1 MTAPLHHDH
10 PHRVTKPF
18 FTFGTVTLL
27 LIMGVGYAFGI
38 TRMLLGLGR
47 VTNLD
52 NHNPWG
58 IWISFDVACG
68 VALAAGGF
76 TTAALVDIFGQRRYK
91 ALLRPAILTAFL
103 GYLWVAIAL
112 SFDLGRY
119 WNIWRPIFNW
129 QGNSVLFEVG
139 MCVTVY
145 LIVLTV
151 EMSPVDPG
159 RIEGAGRSGR
169 VGSRAAEEDR
179 PAVDDPVR
187 GGADCP
193 AALHRRRRGACRA
206 CISRRSAR

>member
-1 MTAPLHHDH
+1 MTPPMHNDH

-18 FTFGTVTLL
+18 FTFGTLTLL
-27 LIMGVGYAFGI
+27 IFMGVGFAFGI
-38 TRMLLGLGR
+38 TRMLLGLGT

-76 TTAALVDIFGQRRYK
+76 TTAALVDIFGRKKYQ

-145 LIVLTV
+145 LIVLGV
-151 EMSPVDPG
+151 EMSPSILEGLKARVDL
-159 RIEGAGRSGR
+159 IASGEPHCCA
-169 VGSRAAEEDR
+169 GSRSR
-179 PAVDDPVR
+179 SWRSTPWSGSSCRCSSWPAWC
-187 GGADCP
+187 CP
-193 AALHRRRRGACRA
+193 SCT
-206 CISRRSAR
+206 SRRWER

>member
-1 MTAPLHHDH
+1 MNRPVQNDR

-18 FTFGTVTLL
+18 FTFGTLTLL
-27 LIMGVGYAFGI
+27 IFMGVGFSFGI
-38 TRMLLGLGR
+38 TRLLLGLGT

-76 TTAALVDIFGQRRYK
+76 TTAALVDIFGRRKYH

-119 WNIWRPIFNW
+119 WNIWRPIFYW

-139 MCVTVY
+139 MCVTFY
-145 LIVLTV
+145 LIVLSV
-151 EMSPVDPG
+151 EMAPPVF
-159 RIEGAGRSGR
+159 EGLKARLNEEGR
-169 VGSRAAEEDR
+169 VASLIRSVERPIRWLAE
-179 PAVDDPVR
+179 AVRIILPQKVQ
-187 GGADCP
+187 
-193 AALHRRRRGACRA
+193 
-206 CISRRSAR
+206 